1 MRFVGIDIA
10 AERHVFAIL
19 GEDGAV
25 LARPTPFG
33 EDGAGYAKLL
43 RALAEAPALVVR
55 EATGH

>member
-25 LARPTPFG
+25 VTRPTPFG
-33 EDGAGYAKLL
+33 
-43 RALAEAPALVVR
+43 
-55 EATGH
+55 

>member
-25 LARPTPFG
+25 LTRPTPFG
-33 EDGAGYAKLL
+33 ENAEGYAKLL
-43 RALAEAPALVVR
+43 RALNRA
-55 EATGH
+55 